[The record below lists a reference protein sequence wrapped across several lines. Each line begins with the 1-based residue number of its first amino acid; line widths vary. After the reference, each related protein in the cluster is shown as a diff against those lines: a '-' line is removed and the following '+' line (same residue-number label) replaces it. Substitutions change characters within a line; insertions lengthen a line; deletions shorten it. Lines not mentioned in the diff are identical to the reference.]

1 MDGIGILFFF
11 IIGIVII
18 PSIIFAFKEKSIIFF
33 LFLLCLVYINV
44 VIAEIYI
51 RYKSIERFGIQPDYV
66 DINLDMFYL
75 NRGTPH
81 ATVCKDGKE
90 YYWSFREKDFLF
102 YFNSDCIDY
111 KIKGAIK

>member
-1 MDGIGILFFF
+1 MDAIGIIFLFC
-11 IIGIVII
+11 ILIVIV

-51 RYKSIERFGIQPDYV
+51 RYKSIERFEIQPDYV

-81 ATVCKDGKE
+81 AIVCKNGKE

-102 YFNSDCIDY
+102 YVNNDCIDY
-111 KIKGAIK
+111 NNKGL

>member
-18 PSIIFAFKEKSIIFF
+18 PSILLAFKEKSIIFF
-33 LFLLCLVYINV
+33 LFLLCIVYINV
-44 VIAEIYI
+44 WIAEKNIKN
-51 RYKSIERFGIQPDYV
+51 KSIERFGIKPSYV
-66 DINLDMFYL
+66 DINLEMFYL

-81 ATVCKDGKE
+81 ATVCKDGKK
-90 YYWSFREKDFLF
+90 YYWSFMKKDFVF

-111 KIKGAIK
+111 KNIGVIK